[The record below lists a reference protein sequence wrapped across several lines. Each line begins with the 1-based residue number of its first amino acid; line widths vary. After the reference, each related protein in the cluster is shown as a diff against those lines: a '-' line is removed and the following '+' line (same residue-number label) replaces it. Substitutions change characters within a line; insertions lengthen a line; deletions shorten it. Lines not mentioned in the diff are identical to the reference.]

1 MNTATKT
8 KEKQALDM
16 FFMPAQN
23 TKPYFKAALE
33 GFAGSGKT
41 YTAALIAIGI
51 HKRIKSEKPIVMF
64 DTEKAAKFLK
74 PLFAEAGIELLVR
87 ESKSFADLAQAMAK
101 MREGVSDVLII
112 DSITHVW
119 EEFLRAYQIKS
130 GHRRLQFQDWG
141 IIKPTWKAE
150 FSDPFVNYPYHII
163 MCGRAGFEYENEIDP
178 ETKKREIYK
187 SGIKMKVEGETAY
200 EPDILILMER
210 YEKVLGDDKQIWRE
224 ATVVKDRS
232 TLIDGKTFKNPKYED
247 FAPCIEAMMSN
258 PFNKKVKLVPEADT
272 GVLFKT
278 EEERAEFRKERDK
291 WLEEIDGV
299 LARAFPGSVG
309 KDKQSKLD
317 ILSFVFGTTSE
328 TALRELHPE
337 KLTKGYLEILD
348 YLVDQGYAE
357 YFERDGKKRLAFK
370 NPQQLKAEA
379 K

>member
-1 MNTATKT
+1 MNTKLKERQKT
-8 KEKQALDM
+8 GIGQDM

-51 HKRIKSEKPIVMF
+51 HKRIKSDKPIVMF

-87 ESKSFADLAQAMAK
+87 ESKSFADLAQTMAR
-101 MREGVSDVLII
+101 MREGASDVLII

-150 FSDPFVNYPYHII
+150 FSDPFVNDPYHVI
-163 MCGRAGFEYENEIDP
+163 MCGRAGFEYENEVDP
-178 ETKKREIYK
+178 ETHKREIYK

-210 YEKVLGDDKQIWRE
+210 YEKVLGEDKQIWRE
-224 ATVVKDRS
+224 ATIVKDRS
-232 TLIDGKTFKNPKYED
+232 TLIDGKTFKNPKFAD

-272 GVLFKT
+272 GVMFKT

-299 LARAFPGSVG
+299 LIRAFPSSAG
-309 KDKQSKLD
+309 KDRQTKLE
-317 ILSFVFGTTSE
+317 ILSEIFGTTSE
-328 TALRELHPE
+328 TALRDIYPE
-337 KLTKGYLEILD
+337 RLAKGYHEILD
-348 YLVDQGYAE
+348 YLVDHGYAE
-357 YFERDGKKRLAFK
+357 YIEREGKRRLAFK
-370 NPQQLKAEA
+370 KPEEK
-379 K
+379 

>member
-1 MNTATKT
+1 
-8 KEKQALDM
+8 M

-51 HKRIKSEKPIVMF
+51 HKRIKSEKPVIMF

-74 PLFAEAGIELLVR
+74 PLFADAGIDLLVR
-87 ESKSFADLAQAMAK
+87 ESKSFADLAQAMARL
-101 MREGVSDVLII
+101 REGASDILII

-150 FSDPFVNYPYHII
+150 FSDPFVNDPYHVI
-163 MCGRAGFEYENEIDP
+163 MCGRAGFEYENEVDP
-178 ETKKREIYK
+178 ETHKREIYK

-210 YEKVLGDDKQIWRE
+210 YEKVLGENKQIWRE
-224 ATVVKDRS
+224 ATIVKDRS
-232 TLIDGKTFKNPKYED
+232 TLIDGKTFKNPKFDD

-258 PFNKKVKLVPEADT
+258 PYNKKVKLVPEADT

-299 LARAFPGSVG
+299 LIRAFPSSAG
-309 KDKQSKLD
+309 KDRQTKLE
-317 ILSFVFGTTSE
+317 ILSEIFGTTSE
-328 TALRELHPE
+328 TALRDIYPE
-337 KLTKGYLEILD
+337 KLAKGYREILD
-348 YLVDQGYAE
+348 YLVGHDYAE
-357 YFERDGKKRLAFK
+357 YIERDGKRRLAFK
-370 NPQQLKAEA
+370 KAET